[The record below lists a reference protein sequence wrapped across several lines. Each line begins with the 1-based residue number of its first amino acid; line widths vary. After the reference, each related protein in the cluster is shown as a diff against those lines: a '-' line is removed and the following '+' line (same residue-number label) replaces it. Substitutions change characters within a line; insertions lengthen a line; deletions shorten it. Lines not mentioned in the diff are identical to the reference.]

1 MHPGGCKWCN
11 IELITIQDCGIFPDE
26 LPNQEVFFAF
36 KNIFVS
42 LMLHGSTPGINIR
55 WGGQN
60 IESLGRYG
68 YESLLCQAHVCA
80 LWVAQNVILCKVKSN
95 LMSDLNFQPKN

>member
-1 MHPGGCKWCN
+1 MHLGGCKWCN

-36 KNIFVS
+36 KNILVT

-55 WGGQN
+55 WGWG
-60 IESLGRYG
+60 GRTLNHL
-68 YESLLCQAHVCA
+68 EDTVM
-80 LWVAQNVILCKVKSN
+80 N
-95 LMSDLNFQPKN
+95 LYYAKLMCVPFGWPKM